1 MAIASGGFHG
11 LASKFDGTVWAWGAN
26 GGGQLCIGDF
36 IQRNTPIPIPALNGA
51 VVVAGSSADTVVLR
65 PDGTVWTAGAN
76 FVGQLG
82 NASGASFSNSNA
94 RAGRTGV
101 VAIPTRFVG
110 YHNLAIL
117 PKPVSITVTPPSAT
131 ISAGSAQRS
140 RTRIRPPSEVTR
152 DPWKSTFRQAL
163 KES

>member
-82 NASGASFSNSNA
+82 NASGASFSNSNVLVQVEQA
-94 RAGRTGV
+94 LSRSPRD
-101 VAIPTRFVG
+101 
-110 YHNLAIL
+110 L
-117 PKPVSITVTPPSAT
+117 SAT
-131 ISAGSAQRS
+131 TTSPFCRNRS
-140 RTRIRPPSEVTR
+140 QS
-152 DPWKSTFRQAL
+152 Q
-163 KES
+163 